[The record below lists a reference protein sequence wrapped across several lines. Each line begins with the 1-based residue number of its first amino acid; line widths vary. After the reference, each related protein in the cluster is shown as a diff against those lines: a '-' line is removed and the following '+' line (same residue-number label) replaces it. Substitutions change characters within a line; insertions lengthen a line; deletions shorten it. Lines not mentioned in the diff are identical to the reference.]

1 MGKNTAAADS
11 KTGKQIQ
18 QKMNQLINLKRC
30 YVISSGQGGAM
41 AHVCLHAAPPVA
53 HTSVRASPCFL
64 AESPYDHTLTR
75 NTHRKEFHIVV
86 CRWNEHVTY
95 EIF

>member
-30 YVISSGQGGAM
+30 YVISSDQGGG
-41 AHVCLHAAPPVA
+41 HGPCLPPCSSA
-53 HTSVRASPCFL
+53 TGCLEIDL
-64 AESPYDHTLTR
+64 AQHREGINSFATFISLLCMMESPR
-75 NTHRKEFHIVV
+75 EPVG
-86 CRWNEHVTY
+86 CW
-95 EIF
+95 

>member
-41 AHVCLHAAPPVA
+41 AHVCLHVALPVA
-53 HTSVRASPCFL
+53 FYV
-64 AESPYDHTLTR
+64 
-75 NTHRKEFHIVV
+75 
-86 CRWNEHVTY
+86 
-95 EIF
+95 

>member
-41 AHVCLHAAPPVA
+41 AHVCLHVAPPVV
-53 HTSVRASPCFL
+53 TTFQLGKYFL
-64 AESPYDHTLTR
+64 LHFAILHC
-75 NTHRKEFHIVV
+75 V
-86 CRWNEHVTY
+86 NEGILDLNSNV
-95 EIF
+95 